1 MFRNDLVDLGAAIN
15 ILTTT
20 TCQKLG
26 ITSLEPTKTLL
37 ELADRSVVK
46 PEGTL
51 QDVMVFVD
59 SWEYPVD
66 FLVINPKN
74 RLDGHPLILGR
85 PWLAIADAYIGCQ
98 QGNMTI
104 TRGNYVKNLALYPPT
119 QPSLPIIKTKKTTC
133 IISNGKYEITSNYR
147 KCS

>member
-1 MFRNDLVDLGAAIN
+1 MVKINGKLFPNALVYLGAAIN

-26 ITSLEPTKTLL
+26 ITSLEPTTTLL

-51 QDVMVFVD
+51 QDVMVSVD

-66 FLVINPKN
+66 FLIINPKN
-74 RLDGHPLILGR
+74 WLDGHPLILGR
-85 PWLAIADAYIGCQ
+85 PWLETADAYIGC
-98 QGNMTI
+98 
-104 TRGNYVKNLALYPPT
+104 
-119 QPSLPIIKTKKTTC
+119 
-133 IISNGKYEITSNYR
+133 
-147 KCS
+147 